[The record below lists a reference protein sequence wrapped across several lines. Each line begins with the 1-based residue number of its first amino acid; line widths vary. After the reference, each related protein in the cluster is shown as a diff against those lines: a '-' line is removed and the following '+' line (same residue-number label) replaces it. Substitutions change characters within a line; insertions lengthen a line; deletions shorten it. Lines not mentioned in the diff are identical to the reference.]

1 MSVQLFPRQDTATVA
16 ELIEELKKH
25 APEMPVTYLWESQVT
40 PVILSEIKLSRE
52 IRGALQ
58 TILLLNAET

>member
-1 MSVQLFPRQDTATVA
+1 VSVQLWARQDTATVA

-25 APEMPVTYLWESQVT
+25 DPEMPVAYLWESQVT
-40 PVILSEIKLSRE
+40 PVILSEIKPSSE
-52 IRGALQ
+52 IKGASQ

>member
-25 APEMPVTYLWESQVT
+25 APEMPVAYLWESQVT
-40 PVILSEIKLSRE
+40 PVILSEIKPSRE